1 MTKIPYKNSRFDDSI
16 VDAMLVSNA
25 LNKQNGSKEKF
36 TSTDAIIMSIVH
48 EYWYSKG
55 TCAISNNYFAGRA
68 LTTEPTIQKSINKL
82 CKLNFIS
89 KKIQY
94 INGER
99 HRVIIYN
106 QDIVE
111 EFKSQM
117 ANVLFDYE
125 EGVDE

>member
-55 TCAISNNYFAGRA
+55 TCAISNNYFTGRA

>member
-1 MTKIPYKNSRFDDSI
+1 MIPYKNSRFDDSI
-16 VDAMLVSNA
+16 VEAMLTSNA
-25 LNKQNGSKEKF
+25 LNNLKEKF
-36 TSTDAIIMSIVH
+36 TLIDAHIMNEHWCSGGRCIM
-48 EYWYSKG
+48 
-55 TCAISNNYFAGRA
+55 SNNYFAVRTKA
-68 LTTEPTIQKSINKL
+68 TIQKLINKL

-117 ANVLFDYE
+117 TNVLFDYE

>member
-1 MTKIPYKNSRFDDSI
+1 MIPYKNSRFDDSI
-16 VDAMLVSNA
+16 VEAMLTSNA
-25 LNKQNGSKEKF
+25 LNNLKEKF
-36 TSTDAIIMSIVH
+36 TLIDAHIMSIVH
-48 EYWYSKG
+48 EHWCSG
-55 TCAISNNYFAGRA
+55 GRCIMLNNYFAVRTF
-68 LTTEPTIQKSINKL
+68 TTKATIQKSINKL

-111 EFKSQM
+111 EFKSQIT
-117 ANVLFDYE
+117 NVLFDYE